1 MISRKIISISIYLII
16 VILIFV
22 AKPDIMFNTDGE
34 MKHFGYYNDN
44 ENTIIPVILVLPILA
59 LLLFIFTLIIECIY
73 T

>member
-1 MISRKIISISIYLII
+1 
-16 VILIFV
+16 
-22 AKPDIMFNTDGE
+22 MFNTDGE